1 MVSALLDLPLRW
13 SGMPPTEVEAMK
25 LAADLCRPWIHT
37 TLCELIAAASYRED
51 GGLGQPCALEDV
63 AVLVLTQPHTG
74 SREAPPHHDCRTLRL
89 SSKGQTNLGAYKMP
103 PDDEVLR
110 AGLRSQV

>member
-1 MVSALLDLPLRW
+1 ML
-13 SGMPPTEVEAMK
+13 PTEAKAMK

-37 TLCELIAAASYRED
+37 TLCELTTAASYRED
-51 GGLGQPCALEDV
+51 GGLGQPCTLEDV
-63 AVLVLTQPHTG
+63 AVRQQTLRLFL

-89 SSKGQTNLGAYKMP
+89 SSKGQTDLGAYKIP

-110 AGLRSQV
+110 AAF